1 MFRKLELTGNR
12 NDYLLRRVRGII
24 YFENAREFFAED
36 YKITHNSRDILDNFT
51 DLGKKQMSFMP
62 WKMG

>member
-1 MFRKLELTGNR
+1 MKFQEGKQKGERIMLCESATE
-12 NDYLLRRVRGII
+12 I
-24 YFENAREFFAED
+24 FAED
-36 YKITHNSRDILDNFT
+36 YKINHNGRDILDNFI